1 MTDVGTLIGAT
12 LVVIGIGLFV
22 GELLHPGIFLLIPGT
37 VILVS
42 GVMYILLPGFLTDS
56 ILGPALVMA
65 SALVATVV
73 SILYYQHVAP
83 VHPPMVTMPATLAG
97 SEGLVIA
104 PVLPDSMK
112 GKVRVRSEVWSAC
125 PPGSGDRRRGRQSG
139 RRAAPRGGGGSSMK
153 ASGTA
158 QDRRRGGSGW

>member
-112 GKVRVRSEVWSAC
+112 GKVRVRSEVWSARSRV
-125 PPGSGDRRRGRQSG
+125 PIPAGTRVRVIGGEGVSLDVVPLQE
-139 RRAAPRGGGGSSMK
+139 AAVEAP
-153 ASGTA
+153 
-158 QDRRRGGSGW
+158 